1 MRYDGGVSCL
11 FEFWWVPT
19 TKRRALFFPDVLGK
33 IKFMATFST
42 VLFLASITFCHVE
55 SVCSMYLSSFNLMLQ
70 CRILSKIT
78 RGKWEQVNLKST
90 LVESIVIC
98 LPLYSEPF
106 PTTINFRLEEKGVS
120 YSFPGFHSLFY
131 LSKLFI
137 RGKKQP
143 CSTKWTLKR
152 PLDKEQY
159 RSGVINTRHNE
170 SYTIISQ

>member
-19 TKRRALFFPDVLGK
+19 TKRRTLFFPDVLGK

-42 VLFLASITFCHVE
+42 VLFLTSITFCHVE
-55 SVCSMYLSSFNLMLQ
+55 SFNLMLQ